1 MKTKTLIMSAASC
14 VSLLA
19 GCAQQTAR
27 NDLWP
32 IKPVM
37 VTQVR
42 GENPQ
47 AWYDLGRYYQ
57 GQERHAQ
64 AATALEK
71 AVAADGGFA
80 EARNRLGVSYAML
93 GHYQD
98 AVQQLEAAIA
108 AAPQAA
114 HIYSNL
120 GYVHYL
126 QGNDSA
132 AATALQRAV
141 ALEPGNRNAQ
151 HNLGLV
157 YARQG
162 NEAKARVAFS
172 AAEPQP
178 ETMVPPTMASPAM
191 VPEQS
196 PSQIVQVSP
205 NVYELL
211 PTPAAPMV
219 AVQPETAP
227 VHQARL
233 QVSDDNGVN
242 GIARRESPS
251 QIVQV
256 APNVY
261 ELRPNPVAALAT
273 ALPKPAPAHHARL
286 EVSNGNGV
294 NGMARRVGAFLK
306 DSGFA
311 TSRLTNNQK
320 GFGVRATRVEYR
332 TGHEAEARQVAA
344 AMPGRVEI
352 MPGTNLRRDIGLRV
366 VLGKDMT
373 SSLGYFEQN
382 AGTAKLAR
390 NSRR

>member
-1 MKTKTLIMSAASC
+1 
-14 VSLLA
+14 
-19 GCAQQTAR
+19 
-27 NDLWP
+27 
-32 IKPVM
+32 M

-57 GQERHAQ
+57 GQARHIQ
-64 AATALEK
+64 AVSALEK
-71 AVAADGGFA
+71 AVAADGSFA
-80 EARNRLGVSYAML
+80 EARNRLAVSYAML
-93 GHYQD
+93 GRYQD

-126 QGNDSA
+126 QGNDSE

-141 ALEPGNRNAQ
+141 ALDPSNRNAQ

-162 NEAKARVAFS
+162 NEVKARVTFS
-172 AAEPQP
+172 ATEPPP
-178 ETMVPPTMASPAM
+178 ETIAPPPAKA
-191 VPEQS
+191 PEKS
-196 PSQIVQVSP
+196 PSQIVQVAP

-273 ALPKPAPAHHARL
+273 ALPEPAPAHHARL

-311 TSRLTNNQK
+311 TSRLTNNRK

-332 TGHEAEARQVAA
+332 HGYEAEARQVAA
-344 AMPGRVEI
+344 AMPGSVEVA
-352 MPGTNLRRDIGLRV
+352 PGTNLRRDIGLRL
-366 VLGKDMT
+366 VLGKDLR
-373 SSLGYFEQN
+373 SSVGYFERN
-382 AGTAKLAR
+382 AGTAKLAQ
-390 NSRR
+390 NSR